1 MATGTET
8 VSFDAII
15 QADRQRRKN
24 EELANQ
30 ILGKGPKARTQ
41 PTAVK
46 RKAGS
51 GPSLASRVGIAK
63 VSQRPFSSN
72 RKPAAKVEAAWG
84 HDLHHVN
91 NPQASRISRLSREI
105 TKTNRLFDAAINPE
119 PLKKD
124 LNGSSNVKSLGNGI
138 SIRGLAGPYVVV
150 GSNFAPGTT
159 SADIESA
166 MTPVGGEME
175 SCRVITSSP
184 TVIAEIVFADKAGAE
199 NVIATF
205 NNQKADG
212 RLLHVYMKVGPPTPV
227 PPLPVR
233 ATPAEPKATR
243 PDLTRAESSYDK
255 QREQS
260 DRVRRRAE
268 FQDGSYGFEAKENK
282 EDVEMKDTRDL
293 LRDDWRQSGRGRDI
307 GRGRD
312 YQKLYSDDLYPRFG
326 RRGFR

>member
-1 MATGTET
+1 
-8 VSFDAII
+8 
-15 QADRQRRKN
+15 
-24 EELANQ
+24 
-30 ILGKGPKARTQ
+30 
-41 PTAVK
+41 
-46 RKAGS
+46 
-51 GPSLASRVGIAK
+51 
-63 VSQRPFSSN
+63 
-72 RKPAAKVEAAWG
+72 
-84 HDLHHVN
+84 
-91 NPQASRISRLSREI
+91 
-105 TKTNRLFDAAINPE
+105 
-119 PLKKD
+119 
-124 LNGSSNVKSLGNGI
+124 
-138 SIRGLAGPYVVV
+138 
-150 GSNFAPGTT
+150 
-159 SADIESA
+159 
-166 MTPVGGEME
+166 
-175 SCRVITSSP
+175 
-184 TVIAEIVFADKAGAE
+184 
-199 NVIATF
+199 
-205 NNQKADG
+205 
-212 RLLHVYMKVGPPTPV
+212 MKVGPPTPV

>member
-1 MATGTET
+1 M
-8 VSFDAII
+8 
-15 QADRQRRKN
+15 
-24 EELANQ
+24 
-30 ILGKGPKARTQ
+30 
-41 PTAVK
+41 
-46 RKAGS
+46 
-51 GPSLASRVGIAK
+51 
-63 VSQRPFSSN
+63 
-72 RKPAAKVEAAWG
+72 
-84 HDLHHVN
+84 N

-205 NNQKADG
+205 NNQKVDVT
-212 RLLHVYMKVGPPTPV
+212 RV
-227 PPLPVR
+227 P
-233 ATPAEPKATR
+233 
-243 PDLTRAESSYDK
+243 D
-255 QREQS
+255 EQH
-260 DRVRRRAE
+260 D
-268 FQDGSYGFEAKENK
+268 
-282 EDVEMKDTRDL
+282 
-293 LRDDWRQSGRGRDI
+293 
-307 GRGRD
+307 
-312 YQKLYSDDLYPRFG
+312 
-326 RRGFR
+326 